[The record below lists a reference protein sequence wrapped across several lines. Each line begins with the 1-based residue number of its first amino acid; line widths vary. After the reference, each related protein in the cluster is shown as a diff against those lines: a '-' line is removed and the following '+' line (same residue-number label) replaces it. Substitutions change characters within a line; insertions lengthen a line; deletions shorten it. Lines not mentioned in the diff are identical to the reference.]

1 MTLPDHFAPLSSA
14 ENKLVE
20 DALSLERTSFADG
33 ALPEA
38 AEDDVTIR
46 ADLIRNLLLSAPLND
61 KGIRLRGA
69 WIKGALD
76 LQGCDCARD
85 TTLTACNLPEP
96 VNLTNANLRGFHISG
111 CRLGGLIADNASFS
125 GSIYL
130 RAGTFVGGEVSLAG
144 ASVAGDVQICD
155 AEITSPTQDA
165 IFAPSLRVGGSLFL
179 GNYPYADGETNLV
192 TSGQIFLSSA
202 RVEHDLFVSNTAINL
217 NDAALAGAVFG
228 ATEEHGSDIAISL
241 ARAKI
246 GGILS
251 LKDNQISR
259 GVVSLAGAH
268 AERLKDEPVGPGAA
282 YPIRLDGFT
291 YTDFSR
297 HAETNIQA
305 RLDWLA
311 REGIEGQIEG

>member
-96 VNLTNANLRGFHISG
+96 VNLTNANLRG
-111 CRLGGLIADNASFS
+111 
-125 GSIYL
+125 
-130 RAGTFVGGEVSLAG
+130 
-144 ASVAGDVQICD
+144 
-155 AEITSPTQDA
+155 
-165 IFAPSLRVGGSLFL
+165 
-179 GNYPYADGETNLV
+179 
-192 TSGQIFLSSA
+192 
-202 RVEHDLFVSNTAINL
+202 
-217 NDAALAGAVFG
+217 
-228 ATEEHGSDIAISL
+228 
-241 ARAKI
+241 
-246 GGILS
+246 
-251 LKDNQISR
+251 
-259 GVVSLAGAH
+259 
-268 AERLKDEPVGPGAA
+268 
-282 YPIRLDGFT
+282 
-291 YTDFSR
+291 
-297 HAETNIQA
+297 
-305 RLDWLA
+305 
-311 REGIEGQIEG
+311 